1 MVLGQCLVSVSAR
14 LVKVTFCVFWCLYSA
29 DETYRLISSPYIFA
43 CTACSAI
50 QLGTEMNLSKTYKIC
65 KKNAPVC
72 CELMELLGYLR
83 FPAKNSIGGNVN
95 LSTYF
100 QQDALPR
107 FPWLPY
113 MFVDIN
119 DLRMR
124 INLQHHE
131 CFPLTAVGFKSLFI
145 ECLTPHSAR
154 AILLTT
160 SRIVQVCLY
169 GWTLQTFQTSA

>member
-1 MVLGQCLVSVSAR
+1 
-14 LVKVTFCVFWCLYSA
+14 
-29 DETYRLISSPYIFA
+29 
-43 CTACSAI
+43 
-50 QLGTEMNLSKTYKIC
+50 
-65 KKNAPVC
+65 
-72 CELMELLGYLR
+72 MELLGYLR

-131 CFPLTAVGFKSLFI
+131 CFPLAAVGFKSLFI
-145 ECLTPHSAR
+145 ECMTPHSAR

-169 GWTLQTFQTSA
+169 GWTLQTFQSFSLIGWKIYELLGVKISSIPYHFWTTYLSLTWPSPIGMKLGPDERSGPMTHWGQVPKNSYRPIFELWTLKFDIC